1 MVVWLYSFMF
11 LKKLKLSKHMCQ
23 LQWLHRAIFGGIIYV
38 LPSSNSL
45 HLFNYVLYTVY
56 VRY

>member
-1 MVVWLYSFMF
+1 
-11 LKKLKLSKHMCQ
+11 MCQ